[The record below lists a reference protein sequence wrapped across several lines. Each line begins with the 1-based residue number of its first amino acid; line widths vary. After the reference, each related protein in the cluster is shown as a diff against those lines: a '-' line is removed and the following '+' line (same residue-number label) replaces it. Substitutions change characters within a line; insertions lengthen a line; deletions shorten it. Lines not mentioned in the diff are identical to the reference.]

1 MQWATIDDLIS
12 ELGESKLAELSGDG
26 NEIDQSV
33 VDEVL
38 SVATEEVKA
47 YVSVRYELKD
57 APIPTLLR
65 NLTKKIAIHNLYL
78 RNRRE
83 MIVPIE
89 VANEKSDVVRLL
101 VEIARGNVKVEL
113 PEKALQ
119 IIFHSGD
126 RLFDNVHL
134 EEFRNFRE

>member
-12 ELGESKLAELSGDG
+12 ELGESKLAELSGNG

-33 VDEVL
+33 VDEVI
-38 SVATEEVKA
+38 SAATEEVKA

-89 VANEKSDVVRLL
+89 VANEKSDVVHLL

-113 PEKALQ
+113 PEKAPQ